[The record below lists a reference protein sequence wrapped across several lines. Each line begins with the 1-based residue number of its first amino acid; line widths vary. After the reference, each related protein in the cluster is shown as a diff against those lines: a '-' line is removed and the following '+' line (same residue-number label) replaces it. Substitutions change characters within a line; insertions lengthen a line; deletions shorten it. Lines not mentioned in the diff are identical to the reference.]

1 MHKDQAQILKDVV
14 LEGPPGAQLK
24 ANVMSVTG

>member
-1 MHKDQAQILKDVV
+1 VQKDQAQIMQDVV